1 MHVLRDLGLG
11 DLLVAVPA
19 LRLLRRALP
28 DEHVVLHGPAWV
40 HDVPGFPVL
49 PDDGSVPG
57 VSGGPRL
64 TPDVSSAPRSAP
76 GVSGGPRLP
85 PDVSSAPRSTVD
97 VPWRASSGSSGT
109 SSADPDVSGG
119 TRLPPSVSG
128 GPPLTLVNL
137 HGAGPQSHA
146 RLDAI
151 AGDRP
156 AVRIGHAAPGWDG
169 PPWTDDPTRPER
181 RRWSDLL
188 AAVGL
193 VTADEAAAAAD
204 DLRLPR
210 PAPPAVGNGSVV
222 IHPGAA
228 FGSKRWPVERF
239 VAVAR
244 AVAGAGHEVVVT
256 GGPEERALTAAVP
269 GRDLAGRTSIG
280 ELCRLVAHA
289 RTVIAG
295 DTGIAHVA
303 TAYGTPSVTLFGPV
317 GPEQWGPPADD
328 PRHVTLTDAAVR
340 RGERFADDPDPALL
354 AVGVEDVLRVVMPQ
368 LTDTSQGQRGDPG
381 VPLSP

>member
-28 DEHVVLHGPAWV
+28 GARHVLHGPAWV
-40 HDVPGFPVL
+40 RDVPGFPVL
-49 PDDGSVPG
+49 AALPDGGSAPDARV
-57 VSGGPRL
+57 GGPL
-64 TPDVSSAPRSAP
+64 D
-76 GVSGGPRLP
+76 
-85 PDVSSAPRSTVD
+85 
-97 VPWRASSGSSGT
+97 ASSDTDRPST
-109 SSADPDVSGG
+109 HGG
-119 TRLPPSVSG
+119 AGRDAG
-128 GPPLTLVNL
+128 LTLVNL

-169 PPWTDDPTRPER
+169 PVWTDDPQRPER
-181 RRWSDLL
+181 RRWCDLL
-188 AAVGL
+188 AACGL
-193 VTADEAAAAAD
+193 VTPDVAAATGD
-204 DLRLPR
+204 DLRLP
-210 PAPPAVGNGSVV
+210 APPPPVVGNGAVV

-228 FGSKRWPVERF
+228 FGAKRWPVERF
-239 VAVAR
+239 AAVAR
-244 AVAGAGHEVVVT
+244 AVGDAGHAVVVT
-256 GGPEERALTAAVP
+256 GGPEEAELAAAVP
-269 GRDLAGRTSIG
+269 GVNLAGRTSIG

-289 RTVIAG
+289 RLVVAG

-317 GPEQWGPPADD
+317 GPEQWGPPPD
-328 PRHVTLTDAAVR
+328 PRHVVLNDAGVR

-354 AVGVEDVLRVVMPQ
+354 AVGVDDVLRVVMPQ
-368 LTDTSQGQRGDPG
+368 LTDRSQGHGGDPG
-381 VPLSP
+381 VPLTS

>member
-28 DEHVVLHGPAWV
+28 GRRFVLHGPAWV
-40 HDVPGFPVL
+40 RDVPGFPVL
-49 PDDGSVPG
+49 PDGADDPGRGSAPDVSGGPRPTPD

-64 TPDVSSAPRSAP
+64 TPDV
-76 GVSGGPRLP
+76 GG
-85 PDVSSAPRSTVD
+85 A
-97 VPWRASSGSSGT
+97 
-109 SSADPDVSGG
+109 
-119 TRLPPSVSG
+119 
-128 GPPLTLVNL
+128 PLTLVNL
-137 HGAGPQSHA
+137 HGQGPQSHA
-146 RLDAI
+146 RLDAL

-181 RRWSDLL
+181 RRWCDLL
-188 AAVGL
+188 AACGL
-193 VTADEAAAAAD
+193 VTPDQAAAAAD
-204 DLRLPR
+204 DLRLPE
-210 PAPPAVGNGSVV
+210 PPPPAVGNGAVV

-228 FGSKRWPVERF
+228 FGAKRWPVERF
-239 VAVAR
+239 AAVAR
-244 AVAGAGHEVVVT
+244 AVADAGHDVVVT
-256 GGPEERALTAAVP
+256 GGPGERDLTGAVP

-280 ELCRLVAHA
+280 ELCRLAAHA
-289 RTVIAG
+289 RLVIAG

-317 GPEQWGPPADD
+317 GPEQWGPPPGDR
-328 PRHVTLTDAAVR
+328 RHVTLTDPTVR

-354 AVGVEDVLRVVMPQ
+354 AVGVDDALRVVMPQ
-368 LTDTSQGQRGDPG
+368 LTAMSQGQPGDPG
-381 VPLSP
+381 VPLTS